1 MSEVIGTSAGFS
13 GRSLHGHIQISNNS
27 NLDLSRDIYRYQ
39 ILYYNVMTILNSYLN
54 FFSIGDYTNLKK
66 KLTISNQNLL
76 TSVINNNDLF
86 YGNYIDNLS
95 NFTYDSTTFE
105 KFRNNTYYVLDGLM
119 QALSQFNEVDSLKNQ
134 VNYYTTILSSEQ
146 SILNYLNSNKNHS
159 MLAFSSN
166 QIYNTTIVLKPWY
179 ERYLTEYGA
188 PNDGVFLNEKMAI
201 VVQQLINEG
210 VITMEEFIK
219 G

>member
-1 MSEVIGTSAGFS
+1 
-13 GRSLHGHIQISNNS
+13 
-27 NLDLSRDIYRYQ
+27 
-39 ILYYNVMTILNSYLN
+39 
-54 FFSIGDYTNLKK
+54 
-66 KLTISNQNLL
+66 
-76 TSVINNNDLF
+76 
-86 YGNYIDNLS
+86 
-95 NFTYDSTTFE
+95 
-105 KFRNNTYYVLDGLM
+105 
-119 QALSQFNEVDSLKNQ
+119 
-134 VNYYTTILSSEQ
+134 
-146 SILNYLNSNKNHS
+146 